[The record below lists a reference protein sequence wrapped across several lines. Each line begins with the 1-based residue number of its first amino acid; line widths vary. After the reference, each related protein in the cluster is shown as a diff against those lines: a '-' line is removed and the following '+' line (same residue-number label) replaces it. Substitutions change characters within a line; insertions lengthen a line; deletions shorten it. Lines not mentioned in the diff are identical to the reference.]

1 MIRPP
6 AREVRALHKMG
17 RMSSAPATSSP
28 NPWTPRKCRGRRTER
43 EKVVI
48 IATMTRGS
56 WRGRKSEDSIGRK
69 SRSGEETRNCL
80 RTNTYRTTNA
90 TTRKPSATS
99 GDTINT
105 ERP

>member
-1 MIRPP
+1 
-6 AREVRALHKMG
+6 
-17 RMSSAPATSSP
+17 MSSAPAASGP
-28 NPWTPRKCRGRRTER
+28 NPWTPWKCRGRRTER

-48 IATMTRGS
+48 MATMTRIVAGQ
-56 WRGRKSEDSIGRK
+56 KSEDSIGRK
-69 SRSGEETRNCL
+69 SRSGEVTRNCL

-99 GDTINT
+99 GETSST